1 MTDSQTSNVVK
12 APWHLWVVGI
22 VGLLWNAMGAMD
34 YVMSKLRVESYMAQ
48 FTPEQLEFFYGFP
61 IWVNASWAI
70 AVWFSVIG
78 CILLLLRKSVAV
90 AVLLTS
96 FIAMAITAFH
106 NYVLSNGMEVVGDT
120 FSLVFTAI
128 IFFVGLALYFYA
140 KAMRAKGVLK

>member
-1 MTDSQTSNVVK
+1 MSDPQTNNSVK

-34 YVMSKLRVESYMAQ
+34 YVMSKLRVEPYMAQ

-90 AVLLTS
+90 AVLLAS

-128 IFFVGLALYFYA
+128 IFIVGLALYLYA

>member
-1 MTDSQTSNVVK
+1 
-12 APWHLWVVGI
+12 
-22 VGLLWNAMGAMD
+22 
-34 YVMSKLRVESYMAQ
+34 MAQ
-48 FTPEQLEFFYGFP
+48 FTPEQLEFLYGFP

-78 CILLLLRKSVAV
+78 CIILLLRKSVAV

-128 IFFVGLALYFYA
+128 IFIVGLALYLYA
-140 KAMRAKGVLK
+140 RAMRAQGVLKYH